1 MSKIDPVFEP
11 LALFGGTFDPVH
23 YGHLKCADEARQ
35 KLKLKY
41 MYLLP
46 AGDPPHRGAPQ
57 ASTNQRL
64 AMLKLALAEFPG
76 LKLDDRETR
85 REGPSYM
92 VETLLE
98 FRQENPLRPMVLL
111 VGQDA
116 ANLLHTW
123 FQWQQL
129 FSLAHI
135 VILTRPGAHLQ
146 YRQEVEQSITERLTG
161 EVSDLQL
168 SVAGKVLQ
176 LEVESI
182 DISATLIKELLGQE
196 RLPKSMLPV
205 TVLDYIQEQRLYA
218 KT

>member
-1 MSKIDPVFEP
+1 MSKTDPVLEP

-35 KLKLKY
+35 KLNLEY

-46 AGDPPHRGAPQ
+46 AGDPPHRGTPQ
-57 ASTNQRL
+57 ASTGQRL
-64 AMLKLALAEFPG
+64 EMLKLALLEFPG

-85 REGPSYM
+85 RQGPSYM

-98 FRQENPLRPMVLL
+98 FRQENPLRSLVLL
-111 VGQDA
+111 IGQDA

-135 VILTRPGAHLQ
+135 VILTRPDAHLQ
-146 YRQEVEQSITERLTG
+146 YRPEVEESITRRLTSDM
-161 EVSDLQL
+161 SDLQS

-182 DISATLIKELLGQE
+182 DISATLVKELLDQGRSPE
-196 RLPKSMLPV
+196 SMLPA
-205 TVLDYIQEQRLYA
+205 TVLDYIEEQCLYA